1 MTRRSAASF
10 IEDYFE
16 RGDETAFVA
25 RRGLRV
31 VRWSYAR
38 VATTAFQF
46 ARELERRGVARGDRV
61 LLRAANSPEWVAV
74 FFGCLLRGVIV
85 VPLDAESAPDFV
97 ARVARQT
104 EAKLLVEKSDGQSPP
119 GVNAPR
125 LAVETLGEMVARH
138 HATPYP
144 VGDVGEDDIAE
155 IIYTSGTTAEP
166 KGVVLTHRNLLANV
180 APLER
185 EIGKYLRWERLVH
198 PVRFL
203 NLLPLSHVFGQFM
216 GVFVPQLL
224 GGEIFFQ
231 DSLNSSEVVKTIRAH
246 RISVVVTVP
255 RLLDALSEHVERSFV
270 APEESDS
277 FRRELESAGGR
288 HFLSRWWTFRRIH
301 RQFGWKFWAFVCGGA
316 TLPAETEAFWQRLG
330 FAVVQGY
337 GMTETAS
344 LVSVNHPFK
353 LGRGS
358 IGKALPGREVKLGAG
373 GEIMVRGDNVSP
385 GYWGEEKRA
394 ADAPEREGGWLRT
407 GDLGEL
413 DAEGNLYFKGRRKDV
428 IVTAAG
434 LNVYPQDLEAEINRQ
449 PSVRESCVVA
459 AEGVRGPEP
468 LAVLIMRD
476 AQADPELAISRANE
490 RLASHQQIRRWFVWP
505 DADFPRTPT
514 QKVRKRDVAAAASEL
529 LKAQDAR
536 ATRGRG
542 DTETRRSGSFSPPRP
557 LAPSPRPSS
566 DSSIILDEIA
576 RIGGDAAG
584 ARSSPD
590 SSADLT
596 TDLKLDSLGRVELLS
611 ALEDRYQI
619 EIDEAAFTE
628 AATLGE
634 VERIVHEGAAAVEA
648 VPYPYPE
655 WTQRRPATWAR
666 TVFFYCVLLPLTNVL
681 GWARVYGKERLESL
695 GRGPVLFV
703 ANHVSLADQS
713 LILAALPRRFQTR
726 TAIAMDGEMLRDWR
740 RPPAGTNLFT
750 RLRGLAQYVA
760 VVLFFNV
767 FSLPRRGGF
776 RRSFAFA
783 GETMDRGYSVLVFPE
798 GRRSQE
804 GRMNAFKPG
813 IGILAAQLGVP
824 VVPVKLGGLYELKA
838 RGRRG
843 FAEPGRLSVTFGE
856 PLRFAPGDDPA
867 RITKVLEERVSAL

>member
-1 MTRRSAASF
+1 M
-10 IEDYFE
+10 
-16 RGDETAFVA
+16 
-25 RRGLRV
+25 
-31 VRWSYAR
+31 
-38 VATTAFQF
+38 
-46 ARELERRGVARGDRV
+46 
-61 LLRAANSPEWVAV
+61 
-74 FFGCLLRGVIV
+74 
-85 VPLDAESAPDFV
+85 PLDAESAPDFI

-104 EAKLLVEKSDGQSPP
+104 EAKLLVEKSDGQSSP

-185 EIGKYLRWERLVH
+185 EIGKYVRWERFVH

-203 NLLPLSHVFGQFM
+203 NLLPLSHLFGQFM
-216 GVFVPQLL
+216 SVFVPQLF
-224 GGEIFFQ
+224 GGEVFFQ
-231 DSLNSSEVVKTIRAH
+231 DSLNPSEVVKTIRSH

-255 RLLDALSEHVERSFV
+255 RLLDALREHVERSFV

-288 HFLSRWWTFRRIH
+288 HFLARWWTFRRIH
-301 RQFGWKFWAFVCGGA
+301 RRFGWKFWAFVCGGA

-358 IGKALPGREVKLGAG
+358 IGKPLPGREVRLAAN

-385 GYWGEEKRA
+385 GYWGEETRA
-394 ADAPEREGGWLRT
+394 AGAPAREGGWLRT
-407 GDLGEL
+407 GDLGEM
-413 DAEGNLYFKGRRKDV
+413 DAEGNLYFKGRQKDV

-459 AEGVRGPEP
+459 AEGARGPET
-468 LAVLIMRD
+468 LAVLIMHD

-514 QKVRKRDVAAAASEL
+514 QKVRKRDVAAATKILE
-529 LKAQDAR
+529 AQDKR
-536 ATRGRG
+536 AKDKQGSEAAG
-542 DTETRRSGSFSPPRP
+542 DQASIHH
-557 LAPSPRPSS
+557 PSS
-566 DSSIILDEIA
+566 IVLSEIA
-576 RIGGDAAG
+576 RISGGERRVG
-584 ARSSPD
+584 EHSPPD

-596 TDLKLDSLGRVELLS
+596 IDLKLDSLGRVELLS
-611 ALEDRYQI
+611 ALEDRYGI
-619 EIDEAAFTE
+619 EIDEAAFAE

-634 VERIVHEGAAAVEA
+634 AERVVRNGAAAIEPA
-648 VPYPYPE
+648 PYPYPE
-655 WTQRRPATWAR
+655 WTQRPPATWGAR
-666 TVFFYCVLLPLTNVL
+666 SFLQRAAATHERARLGARLRQRAARRSRARARLVRRQPRFARRPVADSRRVAAPLSDPD
-681 GWARVYGKERLESL
+681 GDCDGRRDAARLAAPAGGDEFVHAPALAGALRR
-695 GRGPVLFV
+695 GRPVLQRLF
-703 ANHVSLADQS
+703 
-713 LILAALPRRFQTR
+713 AAATGRLP
-726 TAIAMDGEMLRDWR
+726 
-740 RPPAGTNLFT
+740 
-750 RLRGLAQYVA
+750 
-760 VVLFFNV
+760 
-767 FSLPRRGGF
+767 
-776 RRSFAFA
+776 
-783 GETMDRGYSVLVFPE
+783 
-798 GRRSQE
+798 
-804 GRMNAFKPG
+804 
-813 IGILAAQLGVP
+813 AQLRV
-824 VVPVKLGGLYELKA
+824 
-838 RGRRG
+838 RR
-843 FAEPGRLSVTFGE
+843 
-856 PLRFAPGDDPA
+856 
-867 RITKVLEERVSAL
+867 